1 MSQFSAIAK
10 IFADAARQDK
20 QDNQQDIRVLPE
32 EMALTIAREVLKAMP
47 EDADVLYFTG
57 KAIAQIAMTI
67 DKESENIALKTP
79 TAQELIAYT
88 GTFPVNDSDMTGDAL
103 GQAVK
108 KATASMLRGCGA
120 TDSIEKAEREKWE
133 KDTIKKLANSRYDLS
148 EFADITYADEKKAK
162 QIVIAAA
169 YKGKFLH
176 VTIKSSNANFLKIL
190 KKCTLH

>member
-10 IFADAARQDK
+10 IIADAARQDK

-32 EMALTIAREVLKAMP
+32 QMALEIAREVLKAMP

-88 GTFPVNDSDMTGDAL
+88 GTFPVNDSDMTGDEIA
-103 GQAVK
+103 QAFK
-108 KATASMLRGCGA
+108 KAKASMFYGIGE
-120 TDSIEKAEREKWE
+120 TDEAEKGKWE

-148 EFADITYADEKKAK
+148 DFADITYSNEKKANR
-162 QIVIAAA
+162 IVIAAA

-176 VTIKSSNANFLKIL
+176 VTIKSSDAYFLKIL